1 MKIIVDT
8 NVLISAILRDRDPEF
23 VIQFIVDH
31 PDFEWVASPEILAEY
46 QAVLARPKFRL
57 PQEIQDAWTTLLTAA
72 IAPIEVNVIVDFP
85 ADPKDAMF
93 LSCAIA
99 SDADFII
106 TGDTD
111 LLNADLAIKASV
123 VNVSTFK
130 MAFYVAQEDCQ

>member
-8 NVLISAILRDRDPEF
+8 NVLISAILRDRDPELI
-23 VIQFIVDH
+23 IQFIVDH
-31 PDFEWVASPEILAEY
+31 PDFEWVASPEVLAEY

-57 PQEIQDAWTTLLTAA
+57 SQEIQATWTTLLTAT
-72 IAPIEVNVIVDFP
+72 ISPIQVNVTVDFP
-85 ADPKDAMF
+85 IDPKDAMF

-99 SDADFII
+99 TDADFII

-111 LLNADLAIKASV
+111 LLNADLAIKTSV

-130 MAFYVAQEDCQ
+130 MAFYEAQADC

>member
-8 NVLISAILRDRDPEF
+8 NVLISAILRDKDPEL

-31 PDFEWVASPEILAEY
+31 PDFEWVASPEIVAEY

-57 PQEIQDAWTTLLTAA
+57 SQEIQAAWTTLLAAA
-72 IAPIEVNVIVDFP
+72 IAPIQVNVTVDFP
-85 ADPKDAMF
+85 TDPKDAMF

-99 SDADFII
+99 TDADFIL

-111 LLNADLAIKASV
+111 LLNADLAIKTSV

-130 MAFYVAQEDCQ
+130 MAFYEA

>member
-8 NVLISAILRDRDPEF
+8 NVLVSAILRDRDPEL
-23 VIQFIVDH
+23 VIQFIVKH

-57 PQEIQDAWTTLLTAA
+57 SQKNQDAWMTLLSAA
-72 IAPIEVNVIVDFP
+72 IAPIEVNVTVDFP
-85 ADPKDAMF
+85 TDPKDAMF

-99 SDADFII
+99 ADADFIV

-111 LLNADLAIKASV
+111 LLDADLAINTAVVTVAAFKALFCD
-123 VNVSTFK
+123 NQK
-130 MAFYVAQEDCQ
+130 DC

>member
-8 NVLISAILRDRDPEF
+8 NVLVSAILRDRDPEL
-23 VIQFIVDH
+23 VIQFIVEH

-57 PQEIQDAWTTLLTAA
+57 SQKNQDAWMTLLSAA
-72 IAPIEVNVIVDFP
+72 IAPIEVNVTVDFP
-85 ADPKDAMF
+85 TDPKDAML

-99 SDADFII
+99 ADADFII

-111 LLNADLAIKASV
+111 LLDADLAINTAVVTVAAFKALFCD
-123 VNVSTFK
+123 NQK
-130 MAFYVAQEDCQ
+130 DC